1 MQVITVVLH
10 TQVGTQGWM
19 TWLDGSIYVMLG
31 AFLVL
36 MALLIAKWLWDTMSG
51 LAKGRY
57 RVTLRN
63 MALLVI
69 LAVVVFA
76 SLWEIYEFA
85 LHYGIETQEPFLKI
99 VVLAALASGLLFTAL
114 ELYRRRKR

>member
-1 MQVITVVLH
+1 
-10 TQVGTQGWM
+10 M
-19 TWLDGSIYVMLG
+19 TWLDDSIYVMLG

-36 MALLIAKWLWDTMSG
+36 MALLIAKWLWDAMSG

-57 RVTLRN
+57 RVTLRDT
-63 MALLVI
+63 ALLVV
-69 LAVVVFA
+69 LAVAVFA

-85 LHYGIETQEPFLKI
+85 LHYGIETQEPFLKA

-114 ELYRRRKR
+114 EWYRRRKR